1 LPRANALAIPIRRQ
15 LHDGHFTC
23 RRPRSAGSKPAHP
36 AWEGFGIDCP
46 PRTPVRC
53 LRRAFTF
60 PRDRGLPGHDIE
72 DIEDMEDI
80 EDIESPIRPRDE
92 RVMLTTQRLVASSS
106 LTLALGLLCT
116 QGCGGGTPVA
126 EVPLTLAGQL
136 QACAAEHSHH
146 LRWGSSSI
154 SFDVKL
160 SDDGQVD
167 AVALRNSTLGDE
179 VLELCMVSARCSFSE
194 DDLLPL
200 RSRSEALPP
209 TPLAPES
216 RALLG
221 QPQTGLALAACLASP
236 PCWITATFLLGAA
249 AITVNLYVQGT
260 SKNWG
265 PLAKPKI
272 WQPTKPNPTQ
282 GGPATTTGPTPPLPP
297 SPPNCPRNESFAPNR
312 TDNATGCIDKK
323 GNVRCYSRKHPPC
336 AGVHTHGKLK
346 YQEIRRNICV
356 EVEDKAV
363 RCEGLFNVVGP
374 CGSVPTVDCR
384 DGGPEI
390 SGIFLE

>member
-1 LPRANALAIPIRRQ
+1 VIL
-15 LHDGHFTC
+15 
-23 RRPRSAGSKPAHP
+23 
-36 AWEGFGIDCP
+36 
-46 PRTPVRC
+46 
-53 LRRAFTF
+53 
-60 PRDRGLPGHDIE
+60 
-72 DIEDMEDI
+72 M
-80 EDIESPIRPRDE
+80 
-92 RVMLTTQRLVASSS
+92 TQRLASS
-106 LTLALGLLCT
+106 LLATLALGLLCT

-126 EVPLTLAGQL
+126 KVPLTLAGQL

-146 LRWGSSSI
+146 LPWGSSSV

-160 SDDGQVD
+160 SDDGQVG

-179 VLELCMVSARCSFSE
+179 VLELCMVSALRSFSE

-200 RSRSEALPP
+200 RSRSEAPPP

-282 GGPATTTGPTPPLPP
+282 GGPATTTGTTPPLPP
-297 SPPNCPRNESFAPNR
+297 SPPNCPRNERFVPED
-312 TDNATGCIDKK
+312 THNATGCTDKN
-323 GNVRCYSRKHPPC
+323 GNIRCYTRRHFPC
-336 AGVHTHGKLK
+336 AGVHTHGILK
-346 YQEIRRNICV
+346 YQEIRSGICK
-356 EVEDKAV
+356 EIAKPNAV
-363 RCEGLFNVVGP
+363 RCEGPFKVSGP
-374 CGSVPTVDCR
+374 CGSVSTVECR
-384 DGGPEI
+384 DGGPQT
-390 SGIFLE
+390 SGVFLP